1 MGVFYSVTYTPLN
14 LPGKP
19 AAMKAMKSMGMNRML
34 GSIRRKPNNEAV
46 DTSPETQL
54 DTPEANATRNVRLFC
69 ESGGPNG
76 SGEEV
81 LYLPTI
87 VEACES
93 SPSAAKE
100 ASYMIRKF
108 LSKDNYSKPYV
119 QYNGIMLIRILAD
132 NPGKTFTRNI
142 DAKFVQVVKELL
154 RMGRSKCKA
163 DINGDLGYIRTGEG
177 T

>member
-1 MGVFYSVTYTPLN
+1 M
-14 LPGKP
+14 
-19 AAMKAMKSMGMNRML
+19 A
-34 GSIRRKPNNEAV
+34 
-46 DTSPETQL
+46 QL
-54 DTPEANATRNVRLFC
+54 MIC
-69 ESGGPNG
+69 Q
-76 SGEEV
+76 GEEV

-100 ASYMIRKF
+100 ASYLIRKF

-119 QYNGIMLIRILAD
+119 QYNGIMLVRILAD

-154 RMGRSKCKA
+154 RVGRDPSVKQILMETLDTFKREKA
-163 DINGDLGYIRTGEG
+163 GDEG
-177 T
+177 LALLIEMWNKEHERMVKIHVCAPVAPPIPLLTK

>member
-1 MGVFYSVTYTPLN
+1 MFWHKCLQMAYLTVY
-14 LPGKP
+14 
-19 AAMKAMKSMGMNRML
+19 
-34 GSIRRKPNNEAV
+34 
-46 DTSPETQL
+46 Q
-54 DTPEANATRNVRLFC
+54 
-69 ESGGPNG
+69 
-76 SGEEV
+76 GEEV

-154 RMGRSKCKA
+154 RMGRDPSVKQILMETLDTFGREKA
-163 DINGDLGYIRTGEG
+163 HDEG
-177 T
+177 LALLNEMWKKEHEKMVKIHVCATSGSADSSNKPRAQQDHEP